1 VRRLVQVLLAVAGL
15 SAALPASA
23 AFTTKKALG
32 PNDRIDLNRAS
43 TVELMRLPGVGQKKA
58 QAIVAQR
65 TRQPFRKP
73 EDVVMVKGLGP
84 AWFAKVKPHLVVGTP
99 LAATSTPSV
108 TGPPAAA
115 TAVATTA
122 RK

>member
-1 VRRLVQVLLAVAGL
+1 MRRLVQVLLAVAGL

-73 EDVVMVKGLGP
+73 EDVVTVKGLGP
-84 AWFAKVKPHLVVGTP
+84 AWFAKVKPHLVVGAPQASAPAT
-99 LAATSTPSV
+99 AA
-108 TGPPAAA
+108 
-115 TAVATTA
+115 AVATTA
-122 RK
+122 RR